1 MRTSSVGRASVSVAW
16 ITDEASTKVVRSYHG
31 LREEALLCQ
40 PRQPAPYHP
49 EQTLPDTRYHRRV
62 ESKDEAGNL
71 AAPADLTF
79 ETVR

>member
-1 MRTSSVGRASVSVAW
+1 MRASSVGRASVSVAW
-16 ITDEASTKVVRSYHG
+16 ITDEASTKVVRPYHG
-31 LREEALLCQ
+31 LRGKALHYQ
-40 PRQPAPYHP
+40 PGHPAPYHP
-49 EQTLPDTRYHRRV
+49 ELTLPDTRYHRRV